1 MPRSI
6 FEYVGSN
13 TWNTLPPR
21 IMEEGGEQPSSPPTR
36 HLTAVD
42 FDRFAMRYGDI
53 TDFRSIPERPPISLF
68 EEAVDTY
75 VSSLG
80 LSTRRTRRTREE
92 RTMNISIKAPE
103 FTDAERQALSD
114 FYELVLKNGYATWPS
129 SNARAVLWINGTAR
143 RVKTYREWSL
153 TEDNLYIGYGVD
165 RGEGELADPTTRLA
179 IVTALMSLTGHT
191 SNPELMALVE
201 RRFAQITQGNYQ
213 AMVAPLGQRPDNRP
227 VEQIAWSADGRLAAQ
242 LDGDWVRPLTG
253 EPIEVGE
260 GWVVL
265 DVVEREARP
274 LSSGQEEEIASVSTD
289 TGSDQERFAIQV
301 PTLRDFAAI
310 YGWSLSTTTDG
321 RDIIRFRT
329 LELAQEQRLLAT
341 SFAVPN
347 VVLESD
353 GGGAF
358 LTTNVLPEPPIPF

>member
-1 MPRSI
+1 
-6 FEYVGSN
+6 
-13 TWNTLPPR
+13 
-21 IMEEGGEQPSSPPTR
+21 
-36 HLTAVD
+36 
-42 FDRFAMRYGDI
+42 
-53 TDFRSIPERPPISLF
+53 
-68 EEAVDTY
+68 
-75 VSSLG
+75 
-80 LSTRRTRRTREE
+80 
-92 RTMNISIKAPE
+92 MNISIKVPE

-265 DVVEREARP
+265 DVAEKEARP
-274 LSSGQEEEIASVSTD
+274 LSSGQEEEIASTPVDSR
-289 TGSDQERFAIQV
+289 SDQERFIAWI
-301 PTLRDFAAI
+301 RSR
-310 YGWSLSTTTDG
+310 GWSTVEMIDG
-321 RDIIRFRT
+321 RIAVQWGTEEI
-329 LELAQEQRLLAT
+329 AQDEAESARQAGC
-341 SFAVPN
+341 SN
-347 VVLESD
+347 IVVEPYGNSRVVI
-353 GGGAF
+353 
-358 LTTNVLPEPPIPF
+358 TTAKLPIPF